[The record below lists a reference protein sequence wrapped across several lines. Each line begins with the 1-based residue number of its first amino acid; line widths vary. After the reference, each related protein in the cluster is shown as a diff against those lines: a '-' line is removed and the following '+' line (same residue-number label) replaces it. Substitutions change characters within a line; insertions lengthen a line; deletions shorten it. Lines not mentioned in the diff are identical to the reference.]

1 MKRTGV
7 ILKKKFNKTQY
18 IQDDEYKQM
27 KVQCKKLEKCTRKFF
42 AHSSELITNVAY
54 VTQQLTNMADDFET
68 MYVIQDEGTK
78 PQVNK
83 FDDMAKEIEKNAS
96 APFQKMMNERVQ
108 TKIHE
113 YNVRFEGFKKM
124 HQDRKKVMLD
134 YVYYRDK
141 VNRLSAK
148 EHIKNPDKLPNA
160 RQKLAL
166 AEEHFNKSNDE
177 CKKIM
182 RAVLDRKLPIMEEL
196 MGDIK
201 ISLNTY
207 SREMNGV
214 IMRHSS
220 DAPLTDPSQ
229 SFFKSAFKPVER
241 EVREVAPGAATAGVT
256 YAKEALFFK
265 SKDTEVPAKYVM
277 DWYYLDLNM
286 KQIGPV
292 DFRELSTRYK
302 TGRITDE
309 THVFNATLVNWLK
322 LGSDGELRET
332 LLCL

>member
-1 MKRTGV
+1 MMKRTGV
-7 ILKKKFNKTQY
+7 IIKKKFGKAHY

-27 KVQCKKLEKCTRKFF
+27 KVQCKKLEKSTRKFF
-42 AHSSELITNVAY
+42 AHSAELITHVAY
-54 VTQQLTNMADDFET
+54 ATQQLNNMADDFET
-68 MYVIQDEGTK
+68 MYGIHDEGAKTQK
-78 PQVNK
+78 NK
-83 FDDMAKEIEKNAS
+83 FEEMAKEIEKNAS

-113 YNVRFEGFKKM
+113 YNTRFDGFKKM
-124 HQDRKKVMLD
+124 HQERRRLMLD
-134 YVYYRDK
+134 YIYHRDK
-141 VNRLSAK
+141 VSALMAK
-148 EHIKNPDKLPNA
+148 ENIKNPDKLPNA
-160 RQKLAL
+160 RQKLQV
-166 AEEHFNKSNDE
+166 AEEAFNKSNDE

-182 RAVLDRKLPIMEEL
+182 RAVLDRKLPVMEEL
-196 MGDIK
+196 IGDIK

-220 DAPLTDPSQ
+220 DVPLTDPSQ
-229 SFFKSAFKPVER
+229 SFFKSVFKPAER
-241 EVREVAPGAATAGVT
+241 ELPAPGAVTAGVT
-256 YAKEALFFK
+256 YNPTEVVFFK
-265 SKDTEVPAKYVM
+265 SKDASIPSKYEL

-292 DFRELSTRYK
+292 DFKELSNRYK

-322 LGSDGELRET
+322 LGTDGELRET
-332 LLCL
+332 LICL